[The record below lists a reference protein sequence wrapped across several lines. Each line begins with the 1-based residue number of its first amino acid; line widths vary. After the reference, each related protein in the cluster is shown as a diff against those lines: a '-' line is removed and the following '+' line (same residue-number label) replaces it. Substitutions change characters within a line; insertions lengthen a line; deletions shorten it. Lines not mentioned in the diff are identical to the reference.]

1 MNAFDCIRRIYP
13 RFTIMF
19 YSISKQFEWSIL
31 IEPDYYEQM
40 ECQYGIKFSAL
51 FDLIEFVDEVMI

>member
-1 MNAFDCIRRIYP
+1 
-13 RFTIMF
+13 MF